1 EYAVKKQL
9 AQKKFTETAG
19 DFNDIVYQQ
28 FDSLKP
34 VVDKFKLELRTATVG
49 RSPAPGATGPLA
61 SQKFLDAIFGNEVLR
76 NKRNSDAIETSPS
89 QMVSGRIVKYEP
101 AHALPL
107 AEVKDRVRQRLVA
120 QQAAAFAR
128 KEGEARRAQLEK
140 DGDAAGLAAPVKVSR
155 AQPQGLPRPALDALL
170 RADASKLPK
179 VIGVDLG
186 DAGYAVMLLKQV
198 LPRDPATGDLANAQR
213 QYAQTWSAAE
223 TQAYYNALK
232 TRYKA
237 QITAAAPPASA
248 AAQQ

>member
-1 EYAVKKQL
+1 
-9 AQKKFTETAG
+9 
-19 DFNDIVYQQ
+19 
-28 FDSLKP
+28 
-34 VVDKFKLELRTATVG
+34 
-49 RSPAPGATGPLA
+49 
-61 SQKFLDAIFGNEVLR
+61 
-76 NKRNSDAIETSPS
+76 
-89 QMVSGRIVKYEP
+89 M
-101 AHALPL
+101 
-107 AEVKDRVRQRLVA
+107 RQRLVA

-155 AQPQGLPRPALDALL
+155 AQPQGLPRSALDALL

-186 DAGYAVMLLKQV
+186 DAGYAVMRLTAV
-198 LPRDPATGDLANAQR
+198 LPRDPSTGDLANAQR

-248 AAQQ
+248 AGQQ